1 MILEKGI
8 IIPISKLKR
17 KQIKDAY
24 FDAISKEM
32 EILKNMPYRTVF
44 IDVLLLING
53 LILNYHNFTFMILD
67 T

>member
-1 MILEKGI
+1 MILEKG

-32 EILKNMPYRTVF
+32 EI
-44 IDVLLLING
+44 
-53 LILNYHNFTFMILD
+53 
-67 T
+67 

>member
-17 KQIKDAY
+17 KHIKVAY

-32 EILKNMPYRTVF
+32 EI
-44 IDVLLLING
+44 
-53 LILNYHNFTFMILD
+53 
-67 T
+67 